1 MSELFKDLIFK
12 YLDLAEMSE
21 LFKDVIFKYLDLAEM
36 SERFKDS
43 ESRAQ
48 DLSND
53 VSFVIFGHQ
62 TWDCLVFKYPSRDRV
77 KHFKYPD
84 F

>member
-36 SERFKDS
+36 SELLERKREASLNLGDVNKD
-43 ESRAQ
+43 
-48 DLSND
+48 DKLSFQVNH
-53 VSFVIFGHQ
+53 SQ
-62 TWDCLVFKYPSRDRV
+62 NY
-77 KHFKYPD
+77 
-84 F
+84 